1 MRRSERFWKMRAPKK
16 THSTVARARLAVLTV
31 KFNILNKNLV
41 RGLARS
47 TFGRSG
53 RKNAREYSVKSAQSA
68 RKLVDLVRGTLY
80 ARLEK
85 RWLSEEVA

>member
-1 MRRSERFWKMRAPKK
+1 MENESAKK
-16 THSTVARARLAVLTV
+16 NAQYCSKSPTCSLTV